1 MTFPKKIQEY
11 IGDKISIKDAVGK
24 SASGVYLFDDMVL
37 KISKNDCESANEVQ
51 MLSWL
56 KGKIPV
62 PNIIEHI
69 SENECSYLLMS
80 KCKGKM
86 ACDPYYMSQPKKLV
100 ALLAEALHKLWSVD
114 VSKCPCRWSLQ
125 RRLEIAEDNVALN
138 LVDIDDAQ
146 PDTFGPKGFRDPE
159 HLLHWLKDN
168 QPEQEQAL
176 SHGDFCLPNIFLSDS
191 GVTEFIDLGK
201 SGIADPWQD
210 IALCCR
216 TLENNYCGMYDG
228 NRYTGYNQQL
238 LFDVLG
244 IQPDPERIRYYILL
258 DELF

>member
-11 IGDKISIKDAVGK
+11 IGEKISIKDAVGK

-37 KISKNDCESANEVQ
+37 KISKIDCESANEAQ

-86 ACDPYYMSQPKKLV
+86 ACDPYYMRQPKKLV
-100 ALLAEALHKLWSVD
+100 ELLAEALHRLWSVD
-114 VSKCPCRWSLQ
+114 ITDCPCEWLLK
-125 RRLEIAEDNVALN
+125 RRLEQAEENVALN

-146 PDTFGPKGFRDPE
+146 PDTFGLKGLIR
-159 HLLHWLKDN
+159 
-168 QPEQEQAL
+168 
-176 SHGDFCLPNIFLSDS
+176 
-191 GVTEFIDLGK
+191 
-201 SGIADPWQD
+201 
-210 IALCCR
+210 
-216 TLENNYCGMYDG
+216 NNYCAGS
-228 NRYTGYNQQL
+228 R
-238 LFDVLG
+238 
-244 IQPDPERIRYYILL
+244 RISRNKSNP
-258 DELF
+258 